1 MKTKRAVKIEYTDNQ
16 QVVIKAAKDAEL
28 DSKGRIVLDID
39 QVAYLIED
47 LAKQVGKF
55 PH

>member
-1 MKTKRAVKIEYTDNQ
+1 MKTKRAVKVEYTDNQ
-16 QVVIKAAKDAEL
+16 VVIKTAKDAKL
-28 DSKGRIVLDID
+28 DNKGRIVLDID
-39 QVAYLIED
+39 QVGYLIED